1 MTVTPLHPDDSP
13 DDTATE
19 PSLEPS
25 PESVRPNMFDDTPIA
40 DLTDDVLR
48 DRVLGYSGQ
57 LAALTARW
65 LDLLVE
71 LDTRHA
77 WSGDGVLSCAHW
89 LSWQAGLSPR
99 TAQEHLRVAHAL
111 TDLPL
116 LHEAFAAGRLT
127 YSKVRALTR
136 VATPERE
143 QELLNVA
150 ASATAAQVE
159 RLVRAMR
166 QVDRNTTEH
175 EQGHIESRGRWR
187 WNLDGSLSVNLR
199 LSALDGAR
207 FLAGAV
213 RAEYDRTRTAG
224 DDDLPA
230 EVFDPPVDPEAAVAA
245 LPEEGPEMDTWQ
257 RDLWRHVPA
266 DIAPAVIAMADTLHT
281 AVDIPEIAPGAEI
294 LIHTHAADDDA
305 DAAAT
310 TDPDDTT
317 DDNPEPDDAT
327 EPDDTECAESSQGL
341 LSPDPHLDDGPALA
355 DVEVDEARCGAAVRK
370 VRTAGR
376 GAVLKWGHKRRTPT
390 ASLVRAIF
398 QRDRGCAHPGC
409 GRTRHLHIH
418 HVAFWSRGGRT
429 EPDNL
434 IMLCGTHHRALHR
447 GEFGIKALGGQR
459 FSFHRP
465 SGTVIE
471 TAPPTST
478 PDGWTPDPAI
488 AEDAT
493 MSVAGGRL
501 DLGYTTEVLYAIW
514 QLKAR
519 QQSEAEEAE
528 PVAA

>member
-1 MTVTPLHPDDSP
+1 
-13 DDTATE
+13 
-19 PSLEPS
+19 
-25 PESVRPNMFDDTPIA
+25 
-40 DLTDDVLR
+40 
-48 DRVLGYSGQ
+48 
-57 LAALTARW
+57 
-65 LDLLVE
+65 
-71 LDTRHA
+71 
-77 WSGDGVLSCAHW
+77 
-89 LSWQAGLSPR
+89 
-99 TAQEHLRVAHAL
+99 
-111 TDLPL
+111 
-116 LHEAFAAGRLT
+116 
-127 YSKVRALTR
+127 
-136 VATPERE
+136 
-143 QELLNVA
+143 
-150 ASATAAQVE
+150 
-159 RLVRAMR
+159 MR

-175 EQGHIESRGRWR
+175 EQGHIESLGRWR

-224 DDDLPA
+224 DEDLPA
-230 EVFDPPVDPEAAVAA
+230 EVFDPPADPDAAVAA

-294 LIHTHAADDDA
+294 LIHTHADDNADIDTD
-305 DAAAT
+305 
-310 TDPDDTT
+310 DPDS
-317 DDNPEPDDAT
+317 
-327 EPDDTECAESSQGL
+327 DDTAAPAQGL
-341 LSPDPHLDDGPALA
+341 VSPDPHLDDGPALA

-370 VRTAGR
+370 VRTTGR

-409 GRTRHLHIH
+409 GRTRHLHVH
-418 HVAFWSRGGRT
+418 HVRFWSQDGPT
-429 EPDNL
+429 DPDNL

-447 GEFGIKALGGQR
+447 GEFGIKALGKQR

-465 SGTVIE
+465 SGTLIQ
-471 TAPPTST
+471 TAPPTHA
-478 PDGWTPDPAI
+478 PQDWTPDPAI

-493 MSVAGGRL
+493 MPVAGGRL